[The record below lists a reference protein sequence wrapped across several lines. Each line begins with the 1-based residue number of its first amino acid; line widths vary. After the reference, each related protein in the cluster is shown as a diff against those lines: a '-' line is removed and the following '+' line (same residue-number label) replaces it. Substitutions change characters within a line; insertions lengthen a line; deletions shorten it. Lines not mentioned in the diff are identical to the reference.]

1 VLNIVQGKA
10 SVLYAV
16 RDHVKQITIHHQTRF
31 RFTINGV
38 LYSRFQ
44 FPIIPAFGLTVHKA
58 QGKTLTYMLLN
69 LNNSYFAPGQAYVA
83 LSRIA
88 NVENLVIR
96 ELDFSC
102 FLVNEDVL
110 KLYRQNDAL

>member
-1 VLNIVQGKA
+1 
-10 SVLYAV
+10 
-16 RDHVKQITIHHQTRF
+16 
-31 RFTINGV
+31 V
-38 LYSRFQ
+38 LYSRLQ

-58 QGKTLTYMLLN
+58 QGKTLNFMMLDLN
-69 LNNSYFAPGQAYVA
+69 KSYFAPGQAYVA

-96 ELDFSC
+96 KLDFSC

-110 KLYRQNDAL
+110 KLYQQHDAL